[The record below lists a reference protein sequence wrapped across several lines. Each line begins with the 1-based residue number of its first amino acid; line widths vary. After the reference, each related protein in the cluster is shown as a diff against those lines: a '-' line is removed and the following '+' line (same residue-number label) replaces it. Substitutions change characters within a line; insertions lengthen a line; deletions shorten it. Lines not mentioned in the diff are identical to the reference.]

1 MLQLLRGAAS
11 QRHSLALHRESTD
24 RRKATE
30 REAEQVKFN
39 TRHPQFQA
47 QSLFKDYFVS
57 AFIYRLGARGGES
70 EAELIL
76 KFVFGPKTLTM
87 ENPWGPSLIQRSCS
101 GFTVLYTRKRESV
114 SAWFFHKSTEKSF
127 IKVVL

>member
-47 QSLFKDYFVS
+47 QSLFKDS
-57 AFIYRLGARGGES
+57 
-70 EAELIL
+70 IL
-76 KFVFGPKTLTM
+76 SLLSSID
-87 ENPWGPSLIQRSCS
+87 WGPEVGSLR
-101 GFTVLYTRKRESV
+101 LN
-114 SAWFFHKSTEKSF
+114 SF
-127 IKVVL
+127 